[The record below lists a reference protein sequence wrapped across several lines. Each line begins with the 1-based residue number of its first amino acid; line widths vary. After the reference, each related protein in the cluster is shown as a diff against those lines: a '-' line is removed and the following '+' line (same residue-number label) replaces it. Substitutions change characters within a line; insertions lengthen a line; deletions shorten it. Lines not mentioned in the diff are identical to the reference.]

1 MPMAGICHGD
11 FGASRSLIIRGAIDQ
26 GELTGQESP
35 PDQQL
40 RDKIDFRLTIS
51 PSLASLHRHEQ
62 YRVEFW

>member
-1 MPMAGICHGD
+1 MPTAGICHGD
-11 FGASRSLIIRGAIDQ
+11 FGASRGLLIRGAIDP

-40 RDKIDFRLTIS
+40 GDKIDFRLTIP
-51 PSLASLHRHEQ
+51 PSLANLRRHEQ